1 MVMAAIIYSDDG
13 YWMFVEGQW
22 VPSPKQLAALANG
35 ATPHNHE
42 LKQNVQDSNV
52 QLTSVVNPLPYPVQY
67 FGGTANQSPQGTGSI
82 NSIAYYYVATPESNL
97 NTILFVSGGFLLAL
111 LMSILIILSSISS
124 DLIDNADSN
133 AIYNPNAGDSTFSWT
148 YQSKQY
154 SIELEMDEDTYDYYN
169 SIERDCCYESEDY
182 LQYFTPG
189 ADYVE
194 NTAIT
199 LQDLAISEGFTS
211 SLEKAEFILAFV
223 GAIAYQFDPD
233 DGFDHPKYPIEIL
246 WEHSGDCEDS
256 SALYASLM
264 ESLGY
269 KTILVLLDTKETS
282 TDEWGGHAL
291 VGIYIPN
298 HTGDYFELDG
308 DFRPYYIAETTA
320 WFDDYDA
327 IGVNTWYD
335 FKNIETFEIK

>member
-1 MVMAAIIYSDDG
+1 MAAIIYSDDG

-35 ATPHNHE
+35 ATPHHHE
-42 LKQNVQDSNV
+42 SKQNVQ
-52 QLTSVVNPLPYPVQY
+52 QTYVVNPLPNPVQY
-67 FGGTANQSPQGTGSI
+67 SGGPANQSVQGTGPD
-82 NSIAYYYVATPESNL
+82 NSIAYYYAATPESNL

-111 LMSILIILSSISS
+111 FMAILIILSSIST
-124 DLIDNADSN
+124 DLIDTSDSN
-133 AIYNPNAGDSTFSWT
+133 AIYNPNAGDSTFNWV

-154 SIELEMDEDTYDYYN
+154 SIELQMDEETYDYYN

-182 LQYFTPG
+182 LQYITPG

-194 NTAIT
+194 ETAIA
-199 LQDLAISEGFTS
+199 LQNLAKSEGFTS

-223 GAIAYQFDPD
+223 GAIAYQYDPD
-233 DGFDHPKYPIEIL
+233 DGYDHPKYPIEIL

-269 KTILVLLDTKETS
+269 KTILVLLDAKGTS
-282 TDEWGGHAL
+282 TDDWVGHAL
-291 VGIYIPN
+291 IGIHIPN
-298 HTGDYFELDG
+298 HTGDYFELNG
-308 DFRPYYIAETTA
+308 DFRPYYMAETTA
-320 WFDDYDA
+320 WYDDYDA

-335 FKNIETFEIK
+335 LKNIETFEIR